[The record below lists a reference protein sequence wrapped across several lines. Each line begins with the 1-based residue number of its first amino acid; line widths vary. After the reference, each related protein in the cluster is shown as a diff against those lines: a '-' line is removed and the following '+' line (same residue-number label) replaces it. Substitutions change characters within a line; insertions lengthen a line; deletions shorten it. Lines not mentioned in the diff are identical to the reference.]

1 MPSPEMPI
9 ANPIIVL
16 REEFDNWAFLFNP
29 ETTSIVVINPVGVA
43 VWKAMNGKNRRED
56 IISELKKHFTEV
68 PDKVADDVDEFISD
82 LEKRGFVGFE
92 IEN

>member
-1 MPSPEMPI
+1 MPI
-9 ANPIIVL
+9 ANPMIVL

-56 IISELKKHFTEV
+56 IISELKSHFADV
-68 PDKVADDVDEFISD
+68 PDKVADDVDAFISD